1 MKEGKV
7 IPVIRSS
14 MPEFDEY
21 VEMIRPLWESRWL
34 SNMGKNHEELT
45 VKLRDYLKVNELLLF
60 VNGHM
65 ALELCLQAMGLTG
78 EVITTPFTFASTTHA
93 IVRNGLKPVF
103 CDIKE
108 DDYTMDPDKIEAL
121 ITPKTS
127 AIVPVH
133 VYGMPCDVEKIGQ
146 IAKKH
151 NLKVIYD
158 AAHAFGVEVNGKGI
172 GSYGDASMYSFHATK
187 VYHSIEGGAIA
198 TKDPAIADRLTR
210 LRDFGIR
217 DEEIVDEIGPNA
229 KMNEFCAAMG
239 LCNLRHLDG
248 EIEKRKAVF
257 EHYTALL
264 QGIPG
269 IHLCPAQPGVRSN
282 FAYYPVV
289 FDGYRHTRDEVF
301 DLLAAEHIIARK
313 YFYPLTTS
321 FDCYAGLPGFDPS
334 LTPVALHA
342 ADCVLCLPMYADLA
356 FSDVEKICFIILQ
369 P

>member
-1 MKEGKV
+1 MKEEKV

-239 LCNLRHLDG
+239 LLNLVNVDRH
-248 EIEKRKAVF
+248 IAKRKAVTQRYR
-257 EHYTALL
+257 EQLNGCVKIL
-264 QGIPG
+264 
-269 IHLCPAQPGVRSN
+269 PAEKTNVRYN
-282 FAYYPVV
+282 YAYFPIVT
-289 FDGYRHTRDEVF
+289 DHRDKLMEELGKQNIRV
-301 DLLAAEHIIARK
+301 RK
-313 YFYPLTTS
+313 YFYPLTK
-321 FDCYAGLPGFDPS
+321 DMECYRGQFADQ
-334 LTPVALHA
+334 TPVAEHVSSH
-342 ADCVLCLPMYADLA
+342 VLALPIYEEMTIE
-356 FSDVEKICFIILQ
+356 DVDRVCRAIRQALGE
-369 P
+369 

>member
-1 MKEGKV
+1 MKKV

-21 VEMIRPLWESRWL
+21 VEMIRPLWENRWL
-34 SNMGKNHEELT
+34 SNMGERHEELT
-45 VKLRDYLKVNELLLF
+45 AKLKEYLKVRDLLLF

-93 IVRNGLKPVF
+93 IVRNGLTPVF

-108 DDYTMDPDKIEAL
+108 DDYTMDPDQIEKL

-133 VYGMPCDVEKIGQ
+133 VYGMPCDVEKIDK

-151 NLKVIYD
+151 GLKVIYD
-158 AAHAFGVEVNGKGI
+158 SAHAFGVEINGKGI

-198 TKDPAIADRLTR
+198 ANDPIIADKLTR

-229 KMNEFCAAMG
+229 KMNEFCAIMG
-239 LCNLRHLDG
+239 LLNLKTVDSC
-248 EIEKRKAVF
+248 IENRRIVTQRYREQLEGYVK
-257 EHYTALL
+257 LL
-264 QGIPG
+264 PSKK
-269 IHLCPAQPGVRSN
+269 SN
-282 FAYYPVV
+282 IKYNYAYFPIVV
-289 FDGYRHTRDEVF
+289 DDKKITRDQ
-301 DLLAAEHIIARK
+301 LMAELNKQDIKVRK
-313 YFYPLTTS
+313 YFYPLTK
-321 FDCYAGLPGFDPS
+321 DMECYRGRFKDDTPIAGHVSSRVLALPIYSEMTVEEVDF
-334 LTPVALHA
+334 VCQAIKRAL
-342 ADCVLCLPMYADLA
+342 
-356 FSDVEKICFIILQ
+356 ENKG
-369 P
+369 